1 MQSNIRRRPEGA
13 ILRTYLAA
21 AGMTPESISKPL
33 VGVVTAS
40 TQVLSERPDAREL
53 GNAVVSGVEA
63 AGGMAVRWDTSRT
76 PDLISWGHAESYSF
90 AWRDQLADF
99 IESWARQEALD
110 GLVLVGDESKT
121 LVGMAMAAAR
131 LNIAAVIV
139 TAGPTRLE
147 INKTEANAHVKK
159 TVSQDPFDLLC
170 ETLFHKKKS
179 GADGAEIA
187 QFNQCLL
194 TQDDHASHAVDLVL
208 EALGTTLPGMSTAPA
223 QSTRRHD
230 LAYAS
235 GQRVIE
241 LIRSGSQFRRILSA
255 NAFSNAIRLNA
266 ALGGSIDVAIHLM
279 ALAHEAEVPL
289 TLDALDKI
297 AQETPQVCRLGGTGE
312 KIAHRIDDL
321 DKAGGVWAVLHS
333 LKAGVSPT
341 TTINGKGASELA
353 KSNPVKDTHII
364 AQHRPYTKQSGI
376 GVLKG
381 NLAPNGALYIL
392 NQAPSTLISFHGP
405 AQVFENEID
414 AAKFLNETKLKKG
427 GFVLVVRNQGPKGGP
442 GMRKLQILPA
452 LLESRELNK
461 TIPILTDG
469 WLPDT
474 PHGLFISAVSP
485 EGAASGPLAV
495 LKTDDM
501 IEIDLS
507 KRVLTARL
515 TDMELRIRMSRWQAP
530 DMKARRGFLDRYSR
544 QVSQAH
550 EGAVLK

>member
-33 VGVVTAS
+33 IGVVTAS
-40 TQVLSERPDAREL
+40 TQIFSEKPHAKDL
-53 GNAVVSGVEA
+53 GNAVVSGIEST
-63 AGGMAVRWDTSRT
+63 GGIAVRWDTSRT

-121 LVGMAMAAAR
+121 LVGMGMAAAR
-131 LNIAAVIV
+131 LNISALLV
-139 TAGPTRLE
+139 TAGPTRWE
-147 INKTEANAHVKK
+147 FKKSEATSSKK
-159 TVSQDPFDLLC
+159 TAAQDPFDLLC
-170 ETLFHKKKS
+170 ETLFQKKKS
-179 GADGAEIA
+179 GSDGAEIA

-194 TQDDHASHAVDLVL
+194 TEDDHASHAVDLVL

-223 QSTRRHD
+223 QSTRRTD

-235 GQRVIE
+235 GQRVVE
-241 LIRSGSQFRRILSA
+241 LVRSGSQFRRILSA

-289 TLDALDKI
+289 TLDSLDKI
-297 AQETPQVCRLGGTGE
+297 AQETPQVCRLSS
-312 KIAHRIDDL
+312 IDDL

-333 LKAGVSPT
+333 LKTGVSPT
-341 TTINGKGASELA
+341 TTVNGKGASELA
-353 KSNPVKDTHII
+353 KSNPVKDPHII
-364 AQHRPYTKQSGI
+364 AQHRPFTKQSGI

-381 NLAPNGALYIL
+381 NVAPNGALFIL
-392 NQAPSTLISFHGP
+392 NQAPGSFTNFLGP
-405 AQVFENEID
+405 VQVFENEID

-427 GFVLVVRNQGPKGGP
+427 SFALVVRNQGPKGGP

-452 LLESRELNK
+452 LLESRDLNK
-461 TIPILTDG
+461 IVPVITDG

-474 PHGLFISAVSP
+474 PQGLFVSAVSP
-485 EGAASGPLAV
+485 EGASAGPLAV
-495 LKTDDM
+495 LKTDDV
-501 IEIDLS
+501 IEIDLP
-507 KRVLTARL
+507 KRTLTARL
-515 TDMELRIRMSRWQAP
+515 TDMDLRIRMSRWQAP
-530 DMKARRGFLDRYSR
+530 EIKTRRGFLDRYSR